1 MVHSGGVNRSAD
13 ARWVPEG
20 PQIRMVVPCDFQKE
34 GLTYLESETS
44 NPGPNHQWWVNT
56 RQVRRSPRLHNC
68 VAQIF
73 CEPPPTSAPRAVC
86 GGHAAHGREHVG
98 ELGDLTAP
106 PGNAIRAFFFIGSL
120 VR

>member
-56 RQVRRSPRLHNC
+56 RQVRAIPRLHNFLRKPSARSSLT
-68 VAQIF
+68 VHRAQF
-73 CEPPPTSAPRAVC
+73 AEDTLPTA
-86 GGHAAHGREHVG
+86 ENMW
-98 ELGDLTAP
+98 E
-106 PGNAIRAFFFIGSL
+106 NWAI
-120 VR
+120 

>member
-56 RQVRRSPRLHNC
+56 RQVRAPAALAQLRRASLRPRVHR
-68 VAQIF
+68 AQF
-73 CEPPPTSAPRAVC
+73 AEDTLPTA
-86 GGHAAHGREHVG
+86 ENMW
-98 ELGDLTAP
+98 E
-106 PGNAIRAFFFIGSL
+106 NWAI
-120 VR
+120 

>member
-56 RQVRRSPRLHNC
+56 RQVRAPAALVHN
-68 VAQIF
+68 Q
-73 CEPPPTSAPRAVC
+73 VC
-86 GGHAAHGREHVG
+86 GSILSHKCTVRSLRRIRCPRPRTCGRTGRSDRAAG
-98 ELGDLTAP
+98 EWTVAP
-106 PGNAIRAFFFIGSL
+106 SSL
-120 VR
+120 

>member
-1 MVHSGGVNRSAD
+1 MFAQHHRMVHSGGVNRSAD

-56 RQVRRSPRLHNC
+56 RQVRLHNC
-68 VAQIF
+68 AAQIF
-73 CEPPPTSAPRAVC
+73 CASSSLMARGFAQFAEDTLPTA
-86 GGHAAHGREHVG
+86 ENMW
-98 ELGDLTAP
+98 E
-106 PGNAIRAFFFIGSL
+106 NWAI
-120 VR
+120 

>member
-56 RQVRRSPRLHNC
+56 RQVRAIPRLHN
-68 VAQIF
+68 
-73 CEPPPTSAPRAVC
+73 
-86 GGHAAHGREHVG
+86 
-98 ELGDLTAP
+98 
-106 PGNAIRAFFFIGSL
+106 
-120 VR
+120 